1 VTFDGPINNALNAG
15 VIQTGVILSSTQAAA
30 VNNAAGARVAGTIQ
44 SNGYYLQI
52 LDPGATARNA
62 RQTPIINLWYTD
74 GGAVQQ
80 FSLASI
86 DIL

>member
-1 VTFDGPINNALNAG
+1 V
-15 VIQTGVILSSTQAAA
+15 
-30 VNNAAGARVAGTIQ
+30 VNNAAGASVAGTIQ

-52 LDPGATARNA
+52 LDPGAQARNA
-62 RQTPIINLWYTD
+62 RQTPIINLFYTD
-74 GGAVQQ
+74 GGAIQQ